1 MGRVIIFDKQTGN
14 NLPPELAVRAE
25 QLKLVR
31 SKLRDPKTM
40 EWIVPILQEG
50 QRTVFMLPSAH
61 AGEVRIVQVRHFEK
75 HPVEVVPQIE
85 VVEPE
90 PEYEATGFLGLTD
103 VHLSE
108 TEAEPQPDQPRRK
121 WWKFWRS

>member
-1 MGRVIIFDKQTGN
+1 MGRVIIFDKHTGN
-14 NLPPELAVRAE
+14 NLPPELALRAE

-31 SKLRDPKTM
+31 SKLRDQRTM

-61 AGEVRIVQVRHFEK
+61 SGEVRIVQVRHFEK

-90 PEYEATGFLGLTD
+90 YEATGFLGLTD
-103 VHLSE
+103 VHLAE
-108 TEAEPQPDQPRRK
+108 TETEPQPEQPPRK
-121 WWKFWRS
+121 WWKRWWS